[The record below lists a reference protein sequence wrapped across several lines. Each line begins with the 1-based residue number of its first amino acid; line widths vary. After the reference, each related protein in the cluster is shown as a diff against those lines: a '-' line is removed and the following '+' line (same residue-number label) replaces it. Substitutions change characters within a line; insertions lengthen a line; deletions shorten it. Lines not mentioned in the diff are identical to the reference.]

1 MLYIVKYVQ
10 LLSTLNMLK
19 KDARMQK
26 YLDGLR
32 TITIHLYMSELA
44 TLYLKKNSEE
54 LQICE
59 KLATHDMKYLCKKL
73 ATLWPAK

>member
-19 KDARMQK
+19 KGARMQK

-44 TLYLKKNSEE
+44 TLYL
-54 LQICE
+54 
-59 KLATHDMKYLCKKL
+59 
-73 ATLWPAK
+73 